1 VANRL
6 RYGEVLRHVGANHRV
21 VSYNL
26 LAPKPRLDAAGQPA
40 RFRPARLS
48 VRPIDVHRLLTP
60 YVSVRFYDQLRALA
74 PLILCLVLFQLFILR
89 QTVAESGV
97 IALGVGA
104 VLVGLMLFMEGLKLG
119 LMPFAEMI
127 GTKLPQRSGLAV
139 VLAIAFALG
148 IVATLAEP
156 SIGALQAAGA
166 IVERRNAPVLHALLN
181 GWVTWVVLAICV
193 GVGLAALLG
202 TLRFLYGW
210 SLKPLIYLTML
221 PTLGLTIY
229 FAADR
234 NLATLLGLAWDTGG
248 ITTGPV
254 TVPMVL
260 ALGIGITA
268 ATGKGTSSLAGFGI
282 VALASILPVTVVLI
296 LALVLA
302 LGPPPAAVAAA
313 SGSISEWLARTP
325 VAETIGGVQAIV
337 PLVGFL
343 ALVLWFIVRERLP
356 NARIVVY
363 GLALALAG
371 IILFNLGLTYGLAKL
386 GAQSGAVIP
395 GAFMPIAGAAHSPLF
410 SYGLGVGVALFFAF
424 ALGFGATLAEPALI
438 TLGITV
444 ENLTNGAL
452 PKRSLI
458 FAVSLGVGVGITVG
472 VVKVIYDIGL
482 VYLLVPGYGLAM
494 ALTAVSSEE
503 FVNVAWDSAGVTT
516 GPVTVPLVLALGLS
530 FGGAVKVV
538 EGFGILTMA
547 SIGPIV
553 TVLLVG
559 LWAKFQA
566 RRRAAAPLVQP
577 GEAA

>member
-6 RYGEVLRHVGANHRV
+6 RYGEVLRHVGAHHRV

-26 LAPKPRLDAAGQPA
+26 LAPKPRLDASGQPV
-40 RFRPARLS
+40 RYRPARLS

-60 YVSVRFYDQLRALA
+60 YVSVRFFDQFRALA
-74 PLILCLVLFQLFILR
+74 PLVLYLVLFQLLILR
-89 QTVAESGV
+89 QTVIDTGV
-97 IALGVGA
+97 IAFGVGA

-119 LMPFAEMI
+119 LMPFAELI

-166 IVERRNAPVLHALLN
+166 IVERQRAPVLHALLN
-181 GWVTWVVLAICV
+181 DWIAWVVLAV
-193 GVGLAALLG
+193 AAGVGLAALLG

-210 SLKPLIYLTML
+210 SLKPLIYMTLL

-229 FAADR
+229 FSADK

-268 ATGKGTSSLAGFGI
+268 AAGKGTSSLAGFGI

-296 LALVLA
+296 LALLLA
-302 LGPPPAAVAAA
+302 MGPPPPAVLAA
-313 SGSISEWLARTP
+313 SGSVSDWLARTP

-343 ALVLWFIVRERLP
+343 ALVLWLVVRERLP

-363 GLALALAG
+363 GLALALVG

-386 GAQSGAVIP
+386 GSQSGAIVP
-395 GAFMPIAGAAHSPLF
+395 GAFMPIAGASDSPLF
-410 SYGLGVGVALFFAF
+410 GYAVGVAVALFFAF

-458 FAVSLGVGVGITVG
+458 MAVSLGVGIGIALG
-472 VVKVIYDIGL
+472 VLKVIYDVGL
-482 VYLLVPGYGLAM
+482 VYLLVPGYCLAL

-553 TVLLVG
+553 IVLLVG
-559 LWAKFQA
+559 LWARIQA
-566 RRRAAAPLVQP
+566 RRRAVAALTQA
-577 GEAA
+577 GEPA

>member
-6 RYGEVLRHVGANHRV
+6 RYGEVLRHVSANQRV

-26 LAPKPRLDAAGQPA
+26 LAPKPRRDAAGNPV
-40 RFRPARLS
+40 RYRPARLS
-48 VRPIDVHRLLTP
+48 VRPIDIHRLLTP
-60 YVSVRFYDQLRALA
+60 YVSVRFLDQFRALA
-74 PLILCLVLFQLFILR
+74 PLVLYLVLFQLLILR
-89 QTVAESGV
+89 QSVTETGI
-97 IALGVGA
+97 IAFGIGA

-119 LMPFAEMI
+119 LMPFAELI
-127 GTKLPQRSGLAV
+127 GSKLPQRSGLVV

-156 SIGALQAAGA
+156 SISALQAAGA
-166 IVERRNAPVLHALLN
+166 IVERQNAPVLHALLN
-181 GWVTWVVLAICV
+181 GWVWWVVAAVCV

-229 FAADR
+229 FAADKE
-234 NLATLLGLAWDTGG
+234 LTTLLGLAWDTGG

-268 ATGKGTSSLAGFGI
+268 AAGKGTSSLAGFGI

-302 LGPPPAAVAAA
+302 YGPTPPVAAA
-313 SGSISEWLARTP
+313 AVDEVSMWLARTP
-325 VAETIGGVQAIV
+325 IAETIDGLQAIV

-343 ALVLWFIVRERLP
+343 ALVLWLVVRERLP
-356 NARIVVY
+356 SARIVLY
-363 GLALALAG
+363 GLALALLG
-371 IILFNLGLTYGLAKL
+371 IILFNVGLTYGLAKL
-386 GAQSGAVIP
+386 GAQSGSIIP
-395 GAFMPIAGAAHSPLF
+395 GAFMPINDASHLPLVGY
-410 SYGLGVGVALFFAF
+410 SLGVAVALFFAF

-458 FAVSLGVGVGITVG
+458 MAVSIGVGIGIMIG

-494 ALTAVSSEE
+494 ALTAMSSEE

-516 GPVTVPLVLALGLS
+516 GPVTVPLVLSLGLS

-547 SIGPIV
+547 SVGPIV
-553 TVLLVG
+553 TVLVVG
-559 LWAKFQA
+559 LWAKYQA
-566 RRRAAAPLVQP
+566 RRRASAPAVSPQEP
-577 GEAA
+577 A